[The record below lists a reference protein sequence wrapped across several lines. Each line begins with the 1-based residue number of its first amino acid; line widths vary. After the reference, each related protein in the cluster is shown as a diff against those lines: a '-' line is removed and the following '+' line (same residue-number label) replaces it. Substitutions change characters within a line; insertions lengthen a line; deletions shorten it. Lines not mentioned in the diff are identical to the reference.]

1 MIANTLILAALA
13 AGAAAGP
20 CRPGALSS
28 NSDTVTSGSTIVSA
42 SLSFTVTS
50 IQDTSSDSSDSMTTS
65 ESPTSVAATAEA
77 TTTSSPSDPSTGA
90 IIFGINPTIRH
101 SKRDTTFF
109 GGDDPSSCT
118 GASPFRL
125 SEGQLLE
132 KGIPIFWSGQRYQKL
147 GAQGEP
153 VDDAVTTTF
162 SVIDGKLSW
171 ANDGFGKA
179 GFCEDE
185 SGQVYITF
193 GRLPTGCESVFLT
206 AYKEIQCQNGQ
217 IVELQPSTSES
228 TAPTVSTDETSSIPT
243 ISPTETITSAATTTS
258 ADACLV
264 GIGGTNGLPPREDRL
279 SDCSALYTVTVSPYT
294 ITSTILKRELAV
306 RIPTGRYTGQPVIN
320 TLARRAEGDETAT
333 TIQPTGVPTY
343 ATYCDSPSDYYEA
356 CFEAGITGF
365 TTTLPTPTTST
376 SSTVTDCPMRK
387 MAKRA
392 GEAVGYKYEENW
404 EAYNMPGYKLF

>member
-1 MIANTLILAALA
+1 MIVKALILTALA

-28 NSDTVTSGSTIVSA
+28 NSDTVTSDSTIVSTPLT
-42 SLSFTVTS
+42 SVVTS
-50 IQDTSSDSSDSMTTS
+50 VQDDSGDSTTTS
-65 ESPTSVAATAEA
+65 ESPTSVTTTTEAAI
-77 TTTSSPSDPSTGA
+77 TSSPSDSGTGT
-90 IIFGINPTIRH
+90 IIFGINPNIRH

-109 GGDDPSSCT
+109 GSDDPSSCT

-132 KGIPIFWSGQRYQKL
+132 NGIPIFWSEQRYQKL

-153 VDDAVTTTF
+153 VNDAITTTF

-171 ANDGFGKA
+171 VNDEFGEA
-179 GFCEDE
+179 EFCEDG

-193 GRLPTGCESVFLT
+193 GRLPDGCESVSLT
-206 AYKEIQCQNGQ
+206 AYKEMQCQNGQ
-217 IVELQPSTSES
+217 IVELQPSTSEIIAS
-228 TAPTVSTDETSSIPT
+228 TVSTDEISNIPT
-243 ISPTETITSAATTTS
+243 INPTETITAATTTS
-258 ADACLV
+258 ADACLL

-294 ITSTILKRELAV
+294 ITSTVLKRELAV

-320 TLARRAEGDETAT
+320 TLVRRAEGEETAT
-333 TIQPTGVPTY
+333 TIQPTDVPTY

-356 CFEAGITGF
+356 CSEAGITGF

-376 SSTVTDCPMRK
+376 SSTITDCPMRK